1 MKFKGHLI
9 SEAYQKLVKS
19 LKMKLVQNFGLV
31 SSSFCRYKGKE
42 KEKENLVKDTNLLL
56 GNSAHWQIMRKSSKI
71 SQCWIWTG
79 LTDSAQI
86 WLDQLKI
93 GSKLLGLP

>member
-1 MKFKGHLI
+1 MQFKGHLI
-9 SEAYQKLVKS
+9 SEAYQKLVNS
-19 LKMKLVQNFGLV
+19 LKMKMKLVQNFGLV

-42 KEKENLVKDTNLLL
+42 KEKENLVKETNLLL
-56 GNSAHWQIMRKSSKI
+56 RYSAHWQIMRKSSKI

-86 WLDQLKI
+86 
-93 GSKLLGLP
+93 

>member
-1 MKFKGHLI
+1 MKMKFWACVVVLLLQI
-9 SEAYQKLVKS
+9 SWVIKTQLS
-19 LKMKLVQNFGLV
+19 
-31 SSSFCRYKGKE
+31 YKGKKE
-42 KEKENLVKDTNLLL
+42 EKENLVKEINSYYDTSHI
-56 GNSAHWQIMRKSSKI
+56 GRTCRKSSKI

-93 GSKLLGLP
+93 GSKLSGLP